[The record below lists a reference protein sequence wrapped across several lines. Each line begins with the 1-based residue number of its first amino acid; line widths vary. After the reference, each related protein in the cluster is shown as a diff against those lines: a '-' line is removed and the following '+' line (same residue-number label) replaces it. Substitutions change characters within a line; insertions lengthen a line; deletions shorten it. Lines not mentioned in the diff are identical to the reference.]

1 MASPKILLN
10 SQNLRAKKS
19 LGQNFLTDVSTA
31 EAIVA
36 KSRIS
41 QSDTVLEIGPG
52 LGALTLSAA
61 KAARRVFAVE
71 TDKELIPLLEKQLE
85 EKEIDNVSIVHKS
98 ILRLDL
104 RDLDLQGAGKL
115 VVLGNLP
122 YNISSQVLVYL
133 VKNRSFVK
141 RAVLMFQK
149 ELAERISAG
158 PGSKDYGRL
167 SVMLGYCSRT
177 RRVTDVGSSVFFP
190 RPKVDSTVL
199 EVEFLEELPFP
210 VLDEEFLFQ
219 VVKAAFGKRRKTLK
233 NALSKSWISLDP
245 AVVEEGLGKAGIDP
259 ERRAETLSVEEFSR
273 LSDALYN
280 PKNL

>member
-1 MASPKILLN
+1 MN

-19 LGQNFLTDVSTA
+19 LGQNFLTDASTA
-31 EAIVA
+31 EMIVGR
-36 KSRIS
+36 SGIS
-41 QSDTVLEIGPG
+41 PQDTVLEIGPG
-52 LGALTLSAA
+52 LGALTVLAA
-61 KAARRVFAVE
+61 KAAERVFAVE
-71 TDKELIPLLEKQLE
+71 ADGNLIPLLEKQLE
-85 EKEIDNVSIVHKS
+85 EKGIGNVSIINKS
-98 ILRLDL
+98 ILRLDF
-104 RDLDLQGAGKL
+104 RDLDLNAAGKL

-167 SVMLGYCSRT
+167 SVMLGYCAKT
-177 RRVTDVGSSVFFP
+177 RRLAEIGASVFFP

-199 EVEFLEELPFP
+199 EVNFLEEPPFP
-210 VLDEEFLFQ
+210 AVDEEFLFQ

-233 NALSKSWISLDP
+233 NALSKSWMSLDP
-245 AVVEEGLGKAGIDP
+245 AIVEKGLETAGVDP
-259 ERRAETLSVEEFSR
+259 ERRAETLSVEEFSK
-273 LSDALYN
+273 LSDALYHL
-280 PKNL
+280 KNAWD